1 MLTKN
6 KIIIPFFSVGK
17 FGLFREVAIKWR
29 VRREIQGLY
38 WERESSFSTK
48 NEYYKRKVLRKIKT
62 CRLFNA
68 IRWINLYPVDN
79 AVNFVNTYPLDGN
92 LSVG

>member
-1 MLTKN
+1 MITYHNNELNHYYHSILTPALMLTKN

-17 FGLFREVAIKWR
+17 FGLLREVAIKWR

-48 NEYYKRKVLRKIKT
+48 KWVLQKKST
-62 CRLFNA
+62 KKNQ
-68 IRWINLYPVDN
+68 
-79 AVNFVNTYPLDGN
+79 N
-92 LSVG
+92 LSVV